1 MNGLVKYSAA
11 FRAALQ
17 MDKEIDL
24 RDLKYRDSGWDSVA
38 HMVLMTE
45 IENAFDI
52 MLDTDDVIDF
62 NSFEKGKETLRKYDI
77 EI

>member
-1 MNGLVKYSAA
+1 MDHKYEDA
-11 FRAALQ
+11 FRVALQ
-17 MDKEIDL
+17 IDDVDL
-24 RDLKYRDSGWDSVA
+24 QDLKYRDSGWDSVA
-38 HMVLMTE
+38 HMVLMSE

-62 NSFEKGKETLRKYDI
+62 SSFEKGKEILRKYDV

>member
-1 MNGLVKYSAA
+1 MTNNQKYSLA
-11 FRAALQ
+11 FHTALQ
-17 MDKEIDL
+17 LGDETKVEML
-24 RDLKYRDSGWDSVA
+24 SYRDSGWDSVA

-45 IENAFDI
+45 IENVFDI

-62 NSFEKGKETLRKYDI
+62 SSFEKGKEILRKYDI